1 MNVVDLQARG
11 VKWGDIDDTRFLK
24 ATGTCESSDGG
35 HQALFDVQM
44 GRVNST
50 GTFTD
55 MYVKMSKANADKS
68 MYDPWEV
75 RIRFPEVAAPDA
87 TWADVWSAAFVK
99 SAEALYKGEGGV
111 PLKFGLNVLRL
122 ADMIGDSINNGSKIV
137 QNTTI
142 PKL

>member
-1 MNVVDLQARG
+1 
-11 VKWGDIDDTRFLK
+11 
-24 ATGTCESSDGG
+24 
-35 HQALFDVQM
+35 M

-55 MYVKMSKANADKS
+55 MYVKMSKMNEDKS
-68 MYDPWEV
+68 MYEPWEV
-75 RIRFPEVAAPDA
+75 RIRFPEVADPDA
-87 TWADVWSAAFVK
+87 TWADVWSASFVK

-122 ADMIGDSINNGSKIV
+122 ADMIGDSINNSSKIV